1 MQCGTYITSSS
12 RPHHVAFKISLNIG
26 HMAPRLSLDL
36 GHVAFMLGINPGN
49 IEAKARPKP
58 CPITPRLGVDTR
70 HAKCHLKLS
79 LNLSHVTPRP
89 CG

>member
-1 MQCGTYITSSS
+1 VT
-12 RPHHVAFKISLNIG
+12 FKIGLNIG
-26 HMAPRLSLDL
+26 HMAPSLSLDL
-36 GHVAFMLGINPGN
+36 GYVAFMLGIDLGN

-58 CPITPRLGVDTR
+58 CPITPRLGVDPG

-79 LNLSHVTPRP
+79 LNLNHVTPRP